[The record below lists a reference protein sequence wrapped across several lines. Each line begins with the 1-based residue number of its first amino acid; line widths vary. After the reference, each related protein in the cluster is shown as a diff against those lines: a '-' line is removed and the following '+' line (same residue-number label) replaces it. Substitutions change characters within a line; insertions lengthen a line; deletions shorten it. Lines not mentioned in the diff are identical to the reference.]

1 MRLYGS
7 RLAVLPPMIIK
18 SDSSRNCLK
27 RLRSSSVDR
36 GIDEPAKVVA
46 PDLPTI
52 KFAVVI
58 RALIGSRLAS
68 VSGYSYPLT
77 MIINC
82 QTCVMREIACG
93 DCVIS
98 VLLEIKPLP
107 GKNAELTKG
116 DEAAINL
123 LANAGLVPPLRFKAG
138 RNLKLRNIG

>member
-1 MRLYGS
+1 M
-7 RLAVLPPMIIK
+7 
-18 SDSSRNCLK
+18 
-27 RLRSSSVDR
+27 
-36 GIDEPAKVVA
+36 DEPATVVA

-58 RALIGSRLAS
+58 KALIGSRLAS
-68 VSGYSYPLT
+68 VSAYSYSFT

-98 VLLEIKPLP
+98 VLLDIKPLP
-107 GKNAELTKG
+107 GKNAEFTKG

-123 LANAGLVPPLRFKAG
+123 LSDAGLVPPLRFKAG
-138 RNLKLRNIG
+138 NKPKMRNIG

>member
-1 MRLYGS
+1 M
-7 RLAVLPPMIIK
+7 V
-18 SDSSRNCLK
+18 
-27 RLRSSSVDR
+27 
-36 GIDEPAKVVA
+36 EPS
-46 PDLPTI
+46 LPTI
-52 KFAVVI
+52 KL
-58 RALIGSRLAS
+58 ALAIISLTGFRLAS

-82 QTCVMREIACG
+82 QTCIMREIACG

-123 LANAGLVPPLRFKAG
+123 LSNAGLVPPLRFKAG
-138 RNLKLRNIG
+138 RNWKLRNIG

>member
-1 MRLYGS
+1 M
-7 RLAVLPPMIIK
+7 
-18 SDSSRNCLK
+18 
-27 RLRSSSVDR
+27 
-36 GIDEPAKVVA
+36 DEPATVVA

-52 KFAVVI
+52 KLAVVI
-58 RALIGSRLAS
+58 KALIGSRLTS
-68 VSGYSYPLT
+68 VSAYSYSFA

-123 LANAGLVPPLRFKAG
+123 LSNAGLVPPLRFKAG
-138 RNLKLRNIG
+138 RNSKMRNIG

>member
-1 MRLYGS
+1 M
-7 RLAVLPPMIIK
+7 MIR
-18 SDSSRNCLK
+18 SDSSRSCLN
-27 RLRSSSVDR
+27 RFRSSSLDSPM
-36 GIDEPAKVVA
+36 DEPATVMA

-58 RALIGSRLAS
+58 KALIGSRLAS
-68 VSGYSYPLT
+68 VSAYSYSFT

-123 LANAGLVPPLRFKAG
+123 LSNAGLVPPLRFKAG